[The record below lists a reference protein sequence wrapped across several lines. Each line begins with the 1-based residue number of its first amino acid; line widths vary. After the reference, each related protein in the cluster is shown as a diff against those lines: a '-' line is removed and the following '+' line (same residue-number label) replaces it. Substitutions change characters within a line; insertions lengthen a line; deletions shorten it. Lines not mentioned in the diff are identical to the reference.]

1 MSDFTFPTE
10 FKINTIELNGESVLG
25 LFVSVEIYESI
36 YLGGVTGSITIFDT
50 DAVKFIEKNEIEF
63 IEEISL
69 AFTNASGEEMEF
81 EGFMN
86 GLRDETV
93 KEQKKM
99 YTIDFSSKAV
109 RKNEMEFVTKPYKNE
124 KPESIADEI
133 SELLETEVDSKGSGE
148 GMTFLGSRKKPLD
161 IMRYVM
167 SHGVTTDSS
176 VTNSEEVEQESKGTS
191 GFMFWE
197 TLDGY
202 RFCSSEDLLKGSYET
217 WSDYKVQLSKRSLS
231 MDESMKGIIDY
242 EFPQIGNFQSK
253 LRSGAYKS
261 TYIVFDLDKGEY
273 KEIEYEAD
281 DDSVTEKQ
289 KSEVTKPTRIFCG
302 TFQNEKFSPECSK
315 TSDDQDDQSKK
326 YLQQNASRQNTL
338 SDQHGRFV
346 LPPSYK
352 MRAGDII
359 DVKIPRVSSDDGPSQ
374 PDNKH
379 SGKYLIKQVAHFM
392 FADLKSYTKI
402 STIRSTTQQQDQDT

>member
-1 MSDFTFPTE
+1 MSNFTFPTE
-10 FKINTIELNGESVLG
+10 FKINSIELNGEDALG
-25 LFVSVEIYESI
+25 VFVSVEIYESI
-36 YLGGVTGSITIFDT
+36 YLGGVTGSVTIFDT

-69 AFTNASGEEMEF
+69 SFSNASGEDMEF

-86 GLRDETV
+86 GLRNETV

-109 RKNEMEFVTKPYKNE
+109 RKNEMTFLTKPYKNE
-124 KPESIADEI
+124 KPESIASEI
-133 SELLETEVDSKGSGE
+133 AEVLETEVDSKGSGE
-148 GMTFLGSRKKPLD
+148 GLTFLGSRKKPLD

-167 SHGVTTDSS
+167 SHGVTTKSS
-176 VTNSEEVEQESKGTS
+176 VTNGEEVEQESKGTS

-202 RFCSSEDLLKGSYET
+202 RFCSSDDLLKGSYET
-217 WSDYKVQLSKRSLS
+217 WSDYKVQVSKRSLS

-253 LRSGAYKS
+253 LRSGAFKS
-261 TYIVFDLDKGEY
+261 VYLVFDMDKGEY

-281 DDSVTEKQ
+281 SESVTEKQ
-289 KSEVTKPTRIFCG
+289 KSEVDKPTRYFLRMF
-302 TFQNEKFSPECSK
+302 TNEKFSSECSK
-315 TSDDQDDQSKK
+315 TPDDQDDQSKK
-326 YLQQNASRQNTL
+326 YLQQNTSRQNTL
-338 SDQHGRFV
+338 ADQHGRFV

-359 DVKIPRVSSDDGPSQ
+359 DVKIPRVSSDGGPSQ
-374 PDNKH
+374 SDNKH

-392 FADLKSYTKI
+392 FAVS
-402 STIRSTTQQQDQDT
+402 Q